1 MAVQKLQIPMEHP
14 VVVTT
19 WYYSTM
25 LLSRAKLITAC
36 RTFCFWFNCSSINPI
51 WNESFS
57 LRSSVWLMEKKTR
70 CHFWIAI
77 GSTVEA
83 AEVILE
89 LQIHLCSESKYLT
102 ICQLMLISN
111 LDCIKVEIACR
122 NTRKQNIVGIQ
133 PAFIEKKQDETIYT
147 CFPSIIKVI
156 TNSSQKKLNMFWFL
170 WKIQN
175 RKL

>member
-1 MAVQKLQIPMEHP
+1 MQKWWPLLSASASFSRSDTGCTIHNFKFSKNKKQACINDNIEARKTFLQILNMYWWQLPMEHP

-36 RTFCFWFNCSSINPI
+36 RTFCFWFNCSSIIPI

-57 LRSSVWLMEKKTR
+57 LRSSVWLMEKK
-70 CHFWIAI
+70 HVAISESQIAI

-89 LQIHLCSESKYLT
+89 LQIHLCSESKFLT

-111 LDCIKVEIACR
+111 LDC
-122 NTRKQNIVGIQ
+122 
-133 PAFIEKKQDETIYT
+133 
-147 CFPSIIKVI
+147 
-156 TNSSQKKLNMFWFL
+156 M
-170 WKIQN
+170 
-175 RKL
+175 